1 MLGSSYKGIIVVV
14 EPKGTHFLV
23 WDLTG
28 WNSSLNSK
36 GHLNPVNGETHA
48 WVEYIPMITTPLME
62 EYKRMGI
69 QREKGVGIFF
79 RGEKHKR
86 KRETFLTRIG
96 KR

>member
-48 WVEYIPMITTPLME
+48 WVEYIPMITT
-62 EYKRMGI
+62 
-69 QREKGVGIFF
+69 
-79 RGEKHKR
+79 H
-86 KRETFLTRIG
+86 
-96 KR
+96 